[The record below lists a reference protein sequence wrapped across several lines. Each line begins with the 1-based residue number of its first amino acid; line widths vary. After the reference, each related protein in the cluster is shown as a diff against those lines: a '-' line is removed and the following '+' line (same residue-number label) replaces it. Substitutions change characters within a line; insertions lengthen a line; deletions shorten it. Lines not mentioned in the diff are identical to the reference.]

1 MAYVTPNVKSKKAL
15 KERVAAGLP
24 TEVFSNSPFTDGK
37 DFDNGT
43 FTVSGPWFPE
53 PHRWY
58 ATLTV
63 KDGKIVKIK

>member
-1 MAYVTPNVKSKKAL
+1 MAYVTTNPKSKKAL
-15 KERVAAGLP
+15 KEAVAAGKP
-24 TEVFSNSPFTDGK
+24 VTVFSNSMFTSGK
-37 DFDNGT
+37 DFSNGT